1 MKDSSFQKGI
11 REIDNAVATRCDKGT
26 VLLSHATERTVPLS
40 QRKSKEVNRMKVVGI
55 TTQQEVFIGSK
66 DRNFRIN
73 EFLIIEDPYQ
83 KNLLGEV
90 VEAKTYNR
98 YIPLN
103 IYGDFVDN
111 SVLESLKALGY
122 NIDDDTIYIA
132 KVRLL
137 NEALYP
143 IQTGSDVRIPEFI
156 EVKNIM
162 IKSNTEEG
170 LVLGVIKN
178 TDDLARDMDNEFKDL
193 LYTFEEGDLLP
204 QSEIPYILDLK
215 SMHHYPHIGVFGGSG
230 SGKSFGLRVALEELM
245 LQNIPTIVLD
255 PHYEMD
261 FGEIASYMEE
271 NYADFTD
278 KFKCLQVGTHVGVKF
293 EDLAA
298 QDLKNLLHAASNL
311 TDSMN
316 NVVDILFKPRDSYYS
331 FYNRM
336 QMLTEAQEEG
346 SLDRIENRIN
356 NANDNEERKAWT
368 ERKSLFLSYDKTCP
382 YNSVRGIIW
391 RLRRLGN
398 DGVFSKDIREIEEGL
413 QYGKLIVIQ
422 GSTRILQVFST
433 YLLSNLYHKRRD
445 YKDALYKKTAAEY
458 FPPFLIVT
466 DEAHN
471 FAPKGY
477 DSPSKSIL
485 KEISQEGRKYGVF
498 LILATQRP
506 TLLDE
511 TITAQLNTK
520 LIFRTVRASDIQTI
534 QEETDLTMEECRRL
548 PYLRTGD
555 VFISSA
561 NMGRTIFARV
571 RAALT
576 TSPHTLNPFD
586 ELKNRTQ
593 EDDEKFLNIIM
604 SKLPINDIELA
615 QVALEIEQETKITYT
630 VNNLEERLKQMVDK
644 NYIRKEETIFGYRY
658 RT

>member
-1 MKDSSFQKGI
+1 M
-11 REIDNAVATRCDKGT
+11 
-26 VLLSHATERTVPLS
+26 
-40 QRKSKEVNRMKVVGI
+40 MKVVGI
-55 TTQQEVFIGSK
+55 TTQQEVYVGSK
-66 DRNFRIN
+66 ERNFRIN

-83 KNLLGEV
+83 NNLLGEV
-90 VEAKTYNR
+90 VQANTYNR

-111 SVLESLKALGY
+111 SVLQSLRALGY
-122 NIDDDTIYIA
+122 NIDEDTIYIA
-132 KVRLL
+132 KIRLL

-156 EVKNIM
+156 EVKDIM
-162 IKSNTEEG
+162 IQSKIDEG

-178 TDDLARDMDNEFKDL
+178 TDDLANDMHNEYKDL
-193 LYTFEEGDLLP
+193 LYTFEEGTLKHQRD
-204 QSEIPYILDLK
+204 IPYILDLK
-215 SMHHYPHIGVFGGSG
+215 SMHQYPHIGVFGGSG
-230 SGKSFGLRVALEELM
+230 SGKSFGLRVVLEELM
-245 LQNIPTIVLD
+245 IQNIPTIVLD

-271 NYADFTD
+271 RSIDFNN

-293 EDLAA
+293 EDLSA
-298 QDLKNLLHAASNL
+298 QDLKNLLDAASNL
-311 TDSMN
+311 TDSMI

-331 FYNRM
+331 FSNRL

-346 SLDRIENRIN
+346 SLDRIEIRIN
-356 NANDNEERKAWT
+356 NASDSEERKAWV
-368 ERKSLFLSYDKTCP
+368 ERKELFISYDKTCP

-398 DGVFSKDIREIEEGL
+398 DGVFSKDIKGIEDGL
-413 QYGKLIVIQ
+413 INGKLIVIQ

-433 YLLSNLYHKRRD
+433 YLLNNLYHKRRD
-445 YKDALYKKTAAEY
+445 YKDALYKKTVAEY
-458 FPPFLIVT
+458 FPPFIIVT

-520 LIFRTVRASDIQTI
+520 LIFRTVRASDINTI
-534 QEETDLTMEECRRL
+534 QEETDLTLEECKRL

-576 TSPHTLNPFD
+576 SSPHTLNPFD
-586 ELKNRTQ
+586 ELKSRFQ
-593 EDDEKFLNIIM
+593 QDDEKFLNIIM
-604 SKLPINDIELA
+604 SKLPINEMELA
-615 QVALEIEQETKITYT
+615 QVALEIEQETKITFT
-630 VNNLEERLKQMVDK
+630 VNSLLDRLIQMVEK
-644 NYIRKEETIFGYRY
+644 NYIKKEETIFGFRY
-658 RT
+658 KAL

>member
-1 MKDSSFQKGI
+1 
-11 REIDNAVATRCDKGT
+11 
-26 VLLSHATERTVPLS
+26 
-40 QRKSKEVNRMKVVGI
+40 MKVVGI
-55 TTQQEVFIGSK
+55 TTQQEVYVGSK
-66 DRNFRIN
+66 ERNFRIN

-83 KNLLGEV
+83 NNLLGEV
-90 VEAKTYNR
+90 VEANTYNR

-111 SVLESLKALGY
+111 SVLESLRALGY
-122 NIDDDTIYIA
+122 NIDEDTIYIA
-132 KVRLL
+132 KIRLL

-143 IQTGSDVRIPEFI
+143 IQTGSDVRIPEFA
-156 EVKNIM
+156 EVKDIM
-162 IKSNTEEG
+162 IKSKIDDG
-170 LVLGVIKN
+170 LVLGIIKN
-178 TDDLARDMDNEFKDL
+178 TDDLAKDMDNEYKDL
-193 LYTFEEGDLLP
+193 LYTFDEGNLKP
-204 QSEIPYILDLK
+204 QNDIPYILDLK

-230 SGKSFGLRVALEELM
+230 SGKSFGLRVVLEELM
-245 LQNIPTIVLD
+245 IKNIPTIVLD

-261 FGEIASYMEE
+261 FGEIAEYIEDKSIDFE
-271 NYADFTD
+271 NR
-278 KFKCLQVGTHVGVKF
+278 FKCLQVGTHVGVKF
-293 EDLAA
+293 EDLSA

-331 FYNRM
+331 FSNRM

-346 SLDRIENRIN
+346 SLDRIESRIN
-356 NANDNEERKAWT
+356 NSSDNDERKAWIQ
-368 ERKSLFLSYDKTCP
+368 RKELFLSYDKTCP

-391 RLRRLGN
+391 RLKRLGN
-398 DGVFSKDIREIEEGL
+398 DGVFSKDIKEIEDGL
-413 QYGKLIVIQ
+413 SNGKLIVIQ
-422 GSTRILQVFST
+422 GNTRILQVFST

-445 YKDALYKKTAAEY
+445 YKDALYKKTSADY

-520 LIFRTVRASDIQTI
+520 LIFRTVRASDISTI
-534 QEETDLTMEECRRL
+534 QEETDLTVEECRRL

-586 ELKNRTQ
+586 ELKNRSQ

-615 QVALEIEQETKITYT
+615 QVALEIEQETNITYT
-630 VNNLEERLKQMVDK
+630 VNKLEEKLKQMVEK
-644 NYIRKEETIFGYRY
+644 NHIKKEETIFGYRY
-658 RT
+658 RA

>member
-1 MKDSSFQKGI
+1 
-11 REIDNAVATRCDKGT
+11 
-26 VLLSHATERTVPLS
+26 
-40 QRKSKEVNRMKVVGI
+40 MKVVGI
-55 TTQQEVFIGSK
+55 TTQQEVFVGSK
-66 DRNFRIN
+66 ERNFRIN

-83 KNLLGEV
+83 NNLLGEV
-90 VEAKTYNR
+90 VEAKTFNR

-111 SVLESLKALGY
+111 SVLESLRALGY
-122 NIDDDTIYIA
+122 NIDEDTIYIS

-156 EVKNIM
+156 EVKDIM
-162 IKSNTEEG
+162 IKSKADEG

-178 TDDLARDMDNEFKDL
+178 TDDLASQMDDEFKNL
-193 LYTFEEGDLLP
+193 LHTFEEGALIP
-204 QSEIPYILDLK
+204 QREIPYILDLK

-230 SGKSFGLRVALEELM
+230 SGKSFGLRVVLEELM
-245 LQNIPTIVLD
+245 VQNIPTIVLD

-261 FGEIASYMEE
+261 FGEVASYIKE
-271 NYADFTD
+271 NALDFND
-278 KFKCLQVGTHVGVKF
+278 RFKCLQVGTHVGVKF
-293 EDLAA
+293 EDLSA

-356 NANDNEERKAWT
+356 NANDNDERKAWI
-368 ERKSLFLSYDKTCP
+368 ERRDLFTSYDKTCP

-391 RLRRLGN
+391 TLKRLGN
-398 DGVFSKDIREIEEGL
+398 HGVFSKDIREIEDGL
-413 QYGKLIVIQ
+413 QNGKLIVIQ
-422 GSTRILQVFST
+422 GSTRILQVFAT

-534 QEETDLTMEECRRL
+534 QEETDLTGEECRRL

-576 TSPHTLNPFD
+576 SSPHTLNPFD
-586 ELKNRTQ
+586 ELKSRAK
-593 EDDEKFLNIIM
+593 EEDEKFLDIIL

-615 QVALEIEQETKITYT
+615 QVALEIEQESKTTYS
-630 VNNLEERLKQMVDK
+630 VKNLEERLKHMVDK
-644 NYIRKEETIFGYRY
+644 NYIKKEETIFGYRY
-658 RT
+658 RVN

>member
-1 MKDSSFQKGI
+1 
-11 REIDNAVATRCDKGT
+11 
-26 VLLSHATERTVPLS
+26 
-40 QRKSKEVNRMKVVGI
+40 MKVVGI
-55 TTQQEVFIGSK
+55 TTQQEVYVGSK
-66 DRNFRIN
+66 ERNFRIN

-83 KNLLGEV
+83 SNLLGEV
-90 VEAKTYNR
+90 VEANTYNR

-111 SVLESLKALGY
+111 SVLQSLRALGY
-122 NIDDDTIYIA
+122 NIDEDTIYIA
-132 KVRLL
+132 KIRLL

-143 IQTGSDVRIPEFI
+143 IQTGSDVRIPEFS
-156 EVKNIM
+156 EVKDIM
-162 IKSNTEEG
+162 IQSKIDEG
-170 LVLGVIKN
+170 LILGIIKN
-178 TDDLARDMDNEFKDL
+178 TDDLAKDMDSEYKDL
-193 LYTFEEGDLLP
+193 LYTFEEGRLKFQMD
-204 QSEIPYILDLK
+204 IPYILDLK

-230 SGKSFGLRVALEELM
+230 SGKSFGLRVVLEELM
-245 LQNIPTIVLD
+245 SQNIPTIVLD

-261 FGEIASYMEE
+261 FGQSASYMEDKGI
-271 NYADFTD
+271 DFTNR
-278 KFKCLQVGTHVGVKF
+278 FKCLQVGNHVGVRF
-293 EDLAA
+293 EDLSA

-336 QMLTEAQEEG
+336 EMLTEAQEEG

-356 NANDNEERKAWT
+356 NAGDNEERKAWID
-368 ERKSLFLSYDKTCP
+368 RKDLFLSYDKTCP

-398 DGVFSKDIREIEEGL
+398 DGVFSKDIKEIEDGL
-413 QYGKLIVIQ
+413 GNGKLIVIQ

-433 YLLSNLYHKRRD
+433 YLLNNLYHKRRD
-445 YKDALYKKTAAEY
+445 YKDALYKKTQADY
-458 FPPFLIVT
+458 FPPFIIVT

-477 DSPSKSIL
+477 ESPSKSIL

-520 LIFRTVRASDIQTI
+520 LIFRTVRASDINTI
-534 QEETDLTMEECRRL
+534 QEETDLTSEECRRL

-561 NMGRTIFARV
+561 NMGRTIFARI

-586 ELKNRTQ
+586 ELKSRFK

-604 SKLPINDIELA
+604 SKLPILEIDLA
-615 QVALEIEQETKITYT
+615 NLALEIEQENKITFT
-630 VNNLEERLKQMVDK
+630 VSNLEERLKQMVEK
-644 NYIRKEETIFGYRY
+644 NYIKKEETIFGFRY
-658 RT
+658 KV

>member
-1 MKDSSFQKGI
+1 
-11 REIDNAVATRCDKGT
+11 
-26 VLLSHATERTVPLS
+26 
-40 QRKSKEVNRMKVVGI
+40 MKVVGI
-55 TTQQEVFIGSK
+55 TTQQEVFVGSK

-83 KNLLGEV
+83 NNLLGEV
-90 VEAKTYNR
+90 VEANTYNR

-111 SVLESLKALGY
+111 SVLESLKVLGY
-122 NIDDDTIYIA
+122 DVDEDTIYIS

-143 IQTGSDVRIPEFI
+143 IHTGSDVRLPEFW
-156 EVKNIM
+156 EVKDLM
-162 IKSNTEEG
+162 IKGTKDEG
-170 LVLGVIKN
+170 LVLGVIRN
-178 TDDLARDMDNEFKDL
+178 TDDMAEEMDEELKGL
-193 LYTFEEGDLLP
+193 LYTFEDGRLEP
-204 QSEIPYILDLK
+204 QREIPYIMDLR

-230 SGKSFGLRVALEELM
+230 SGKSFGLRVVLEELM

-261 FGEIASYMEE
+261 FGELAPYLEE
-271 NYADFTD
+271 GTSFKG
-278 KFKCLQVGTHVGVKF
+278 KFKCLQVGIHVGVKF
-293 EDLAA
+293 EDLSA
-298 QDLKNLLHAASNL
+298 QDLKNLLDAASHL
-311 TDSMN
+311 TDAMN
-316 NVVDILFKPRDSYYS
+316 NVVDILFKPRDSFYS
-331 FYNRM
+331 FYNRL

-346 SLDRIENRIN
+346 SLDRIDSKLSTITET
-356 NANDNEERKAWT
+356 EEKKAWLQRR
-368 ERKSLFLSYDKTCP
+368 ELFISYDKTCP
-382 YNSVRGIIW
+382 YNSVRGIMW
-391 RLRRLGN
+391 RLKRLEN
-398 DGVFSKDIREIEEGL
+398 DGVFSKDIHEIETGL
-413 QYGKLIVIQ
+413 QNGKLIVIQ

-433 YLLSNLYHKRRD
+433 YLLNNLYHKRRE
-445 YKDALYKKTAAEY
+445 YKDALYKQTAADY

-511 TITAQLNTK
+511 TITAQLNSK

-534 QEETDLTMEECRRL
+534 QEETDLTVEECRRL

-561 NMGRTIFARV
+561 TMGRTIYARI

-576 TSPHTLNPFD
+576 TSPHTINPFD
-586 ELKNRTQ
+586 ELKARFK
-593 EDDEKFLNIIM
+593 EEEEEFLNIIM
-604 SKLPINDIELA
+604 EKLPINEMELA
-615 QVALEIEQETKITYT
+615 QIALEIEQDTKITYT
-630 VNNLEERLKQMVDK
+630 VNELEERLLQMVERGH
-644 NYIRKEETIFGYRY
+644 IRKEETIFGYRY
-658 RT
+658 RTL

>member
-1 MKDSSFQKGI
+1 
-11 REIDNAVATRCDKGT
+11 
-26 VLLSHATERTVPLS
+26 
-40 QRKSKEVNRMKVVGI
+40 MKVVGI
-55 TTQQEVFIGSK
+55 TTQQEVFVGSK

-83 KNLLGEV
+83 NNLLGEV
-90 VEAKTYNR
+90 VEANTYNR

-111 SVLESLKALGY
+111 SVLESLKVLGY
-122 NIDDDTIYIA
+122 DVDEDTIYIS

-143 IQTGSDVRIPEFI
+143 IHTGSDVRLPEFW
-156 EVKNIM
+156 EVKDLM
-162 IKSNTEEG
+162 IKGTKDEG
-170 LVLGVIKN
+170 LVLGVIRN
-178 TDDLARDMDNEFKDL
+178 TDDMAEEMDEELKGL
-193 LYTFEEGDLLP
+193 LYTFEDGRLEP
-204 QSEIPYILDLK
+204 QREIPYIMDLR

-230 SGKSFGLRVALEELM
+230 SGKSFGLRVVLEELM

-261 FGEIASYMEE
+261 FGELAPYLEE
-271 NYADFTD
+271 GTSFKG
-278 KFKCLQVGTHVGVKF
+278 KFKCLQVGIHVGVRF
-293 EDLAA
+293 EDLSA
-298 QDLKNLLHAASNL
+298 QDLKNLLDAASHL
-311 TDSMN
+311 TDAMN
-316 NVVDILFKPRDSYYS
+316 NVVDILFKPRDSFYS
-331 FYNRM
+331 FYNRL

-346 SLDRIENRIN
+346 SLDRIDSKLNTITET
-356 NANDNEERKAWT
+356 EEKKAWLQRR
-368 ERKSLFLSYDKTCP
+368 ELFVSYDKTCP
-382 YNSVRGIIW
+382 YNSVRGIMW
-391 RLRRLGN
+391 RLKRLEN
-398 DGVFSKDIREIEEGL
+398 DGVFSKDIHEIETGL
-413 QYGKLIVIQ
+413 QNGKLIVIQ

-433 YLLSNLYHKRRD
+433 YLLNNLYHKRRE
-445 YKDALYKKTAAEY
+445 YKDALYKQTAADY

-511 TITAQLNTK
+511 TITAQLNSK

-534 QEETDLTMEECRRL
+534 QEETDLTVEECRRL

-561 NMGRTIFARV
+561 TMGRTIYARI

-576 TSPHTLNPFD
+576 TSPHTINPFD
-586 ELKNRTQ
+586 ELKARFK
-593 EDDEKFLNIIM
+593 EEEEEFLNIIM
-604 SKLPINDIELA
+604 EKLPINEMELA
-615 QVALEIEQETKITYT
+615 QIALEIEQDTKITYT
-630 VNNLEERLKQMVDK
+630 VNELEERLLQMVERGH
-644 NYIRKEETIFGYRY
+644 IRKEETIFGYRY
-658 RT
+658 RTL

>member
-1 MKDSSFQKGI
+1 
-11 REIDNAVATRCDKGT
+11 
-26 VLLSHATERTVPLS
+26 
-40 QRKSKEVNRMKVVGI
+40 MKVVGI
-55 TTQQEVFIGSK
+55 TTQQEVYVGSK

-83 KNLLGEV
+83 DNLLGEV
-90 VEAKTYNR
+90 VEANTYNR

-103 IYGDFVDN
+103 IYGDFVDS

-143 IQTGSDVRIPEFI
+143 IQTGSDVRIPKFT
-156 EVKNIM
+156 EVKDIM
-162 IKSNTEEG
+162 VKSKLGEG

-178 TDDLARDMDNEFKDL
+178 TDDLAKDMDEDL
-193 LYTFEEGDLLP
+193 KGILYTFEEGALIP
-204 QSEIPYILDLK
+204 QNDIPYILDLK

-230 SGKSFGLRVALEELM
+230 SGKSFGLRVILEELM
-245 LQNIPTIVLD
+245 DLDIPTIVLD

-261 FGEIASYMEE
+261 FGEEAPYLEGTGR
-271 NYADFTD
+271 DFKD
-278 KFKCLQVGTHVGVKF
+278 KFKCLQVGIQIGVRF
-293 EDLAA
+293 EDLTA
-298 QDLKNLLHAASNL
+298 QDLKNLLDAASNL

-316 NVVDILFKPRDSYYS
+316 NVVDILFKPKDSYYS
-331 FYNRM
+331 FSNRL

-346 SLDRIENRIN
+346 SLDRIESRIT
-356 NANDNEERKAWT
+356 NARDEEERKAWI
-368 ERKSLFLSYDKTCP
+368 ERRDLFINYDKLCP

-398 DGVFSKDIREIEEGL
+398 DGVFSKDIREIEDGL
-413 QYGKLIVIQ
+413 QQGKLIVIQ

-433 YLLSNLYHKRRD
+433 YLLNNLYHKRRD
-445 YKDALYKKTAAEY
+445 YKDALYMKAGADY
-458 FPPFLIVT
+458 FPPFIIVT

-498 LILATQRP
+498 LIFASQRP

-534 QEETDLTMEECRRL
+534 QEETDLTVEECRDF
-548 PYLRTGD
+548 PT
-555 VFISSA
+555 
-561 NMGRTIFARV
+561 
-571 RAALT
+571 
-576 TSPHTLNPFD
+576 
-586 ELKNRTQ
+586 
-593 EDDEKFLNIIM
+593 
-604 SKLPINDIELA
+604 
-615 QVALEIEQETKITYT
+615 
-630 VNNLEERLKQMVDK
+630 
-644 NYIRKEETIFGYRY
+644 
-658 RT
+658 

>member
-1 MKDSSFQKGI
+1 
-11 REIDNAVATRCDKGT
+11 
-26 VLLSHATERTVPLS
+26 
-40 QRKSKEVNRMKVVGI
+40 MKVVGI
-55 TTQQEVFIGSK
+55 TTQQEVFVGSK

-83 KNLLGEV
+83 NDLLGEV
-90 VEAKTYNR
+90 VEAKTFNR

-111 SVLESLKALGY
+111 SVLESLRALGY
-122 NIDDDTIYIA
+122 DIDEDTIYIS

-143 IQTGSDVRIPEFI
+143 IHTGSDVRLPEFK
-156 EVKNIM
+156 EVKDLM
-162 IKSNTEEG
+162 IKSTKEDG
-170 LVLGVIKN
+170 LILGVIRN
-178 TDDLARDMDNEFKDL
+178 TDDMALDMDDEFKNL
-193 LYTFEEGDLLP
+193 LYTFEDGKLEP
-204 QSEIPYILDLK
+204 QREIPYIMDLR

-230 SGKSFGLRVALEELM
+230 SGKSFGLRVVLEELM
-245 LQNIPTIVLD
+245 VQNIPTIVLD

-261 FGEIASYMEE
+261 FSETASYLEK
-271 NYADFTD
+271 AQDFND
-278 KFKCLQVGTHVGVKF
+278 RFKCLQVGTHVGVKF
-293 EDLAA
+293 EDLSA
-298 QDLKNLLHAASNL
+298 QDLKNLLDAASHL
-311 TDSMN
+311 TDAMN

-331 FYNRM
+331 FYNRL

-346 SLDRIENRIN
+346 SIDRIESKIDSIT
-356 NANDNEERKAWT
+356 DNEERKAWI
-368 ERKSLFLSYDKTCP
+368 ERKELFASYDKTCP
-382 YNSVRGIIW
+382 YNSVRGILW

-398 DGVFSKDIREIEEGL
+398 DGVFSKDIREIEDGL
-413 QYGKLIVIQ
+413 QNGKLIVIQ

-433 YLLSNLYHKRRD
+433 YLLNNLYHKRRD
-445 YKDALYKKTAAEY
+445 YKDALYKQTTAEY

-511 TITAQLNTK
+511 TITAQLNSK

-561 NMGRTIFARV
+561 TMGRTIYVRI

-576 TSPHTLNPFD
+576 TSPHTINPFD
-586 ELKNRTQ
+586 ELKSRFK
-593 EDDEKFLNIIM
+593 EEDEKFLNIIM
-604 SKLPINDIELA
+604 DKLPINEVEMA
-615 QVALEIEQETKITYT
+615 QVALEIEQDTGITYT
-630 VNNLEERLKQMVDK
+630 VSNLEEKLLQMVEKDHIK
-644 NYIRKEETIFGYRY
+644 KEETIFGYRY
-658 RT
+658 RAL